1 MDERPTE
8 GTLEARIASRAV
20 APGTAACVWLGQGG
34 YLFKSAA
41 GVTVMADAYLSDY
54 AEAAW
59 GVERILPPVV
69 DPAAFAPDLF
79 LVTHWHEDHL
89 DAPTVRAYAGRE
101 GVVFGGPVSCVVRA
115 HVWGWPEERTV
126 RLDRGDSFTMG
137 DVTVTATFA
146 RHDEEVAPTP
156 DAVGFLLDLGGVR
169 VWLVADSE
177 YDARL
182 RPLAEAR
189 PDVVLVPINGVG
201 GNMDADEAA
210 LLTWKVAPR
219 VAVPMHYGMWAPEG
233 YGKGATLDPARFAE
247 TLARL
252 QGPTGPTEPRTL
264 EPGEIVLFGPFTDGR
279 RARTGAESG
288 AGAGAV
294 GGAAGRA

>member
-1 MDERPTE
+1 MGTTGGGDLAASITAMDVPA
-8 GTLEARIASRAV
+8 GT
-20 APGTAACVWLGQGG
+20 GACVWLGQGG
-34 YLFKSAA
+34 YLFKSPA

-79 LVTHWHEDHL
+79 LSTHWHEDHL
-89 DAPTVRAYAGRE
+89 DAPAVRAYARRE
-101 GVVFGGPVSCVVRA
+101 GVVFGGPESCVVRA
-115 HVWGWPEERTV
+115 RVWGWPEGRTV
-126 RLDRGDSFTMG
+126 RLDRGASFALG
-137 DVTVTATFA
+137 DVTATATFA

-156 DAVGFLLDLGGVR
+156 DAVGFLIAIGEVR

-182 RPLAEAR
+182 RPLAAAR

-210 LLTWKVAPR
+210 LLAWKVAPR
-219 VAVPMHYGMWAPEG
+219 IAVPMHYGMWAPAG
-233 YGKGATLDPARFAE
+233 YGEGATLDPARFAE
-247 TLARL
+247 TLNRL
-252 QGPTGPTEPRTL
+252 QGPSGPTEVRIL
-264 EPGEIVLFGPFTDGR
+264 EPGGIALFGPFA
-279 RARTGAESG
+279 AR
-288 AGAGAV
+288 AGAGEPA
-294 GGAAGRA
+294 